1 MDYSETSDFSKDA
14 KLWELVDGVDDLP
27 DDASFESVIKYYDE
41 LLKIKPNHPVLL
53 YRKGGFLCDA
63 DQYQDAIKLMDKI
76 LEIDSRYVDALFLK
90 SKILSVIGKT
100 EESKECKNR
109 AEKTE
114 SIGLRL

>member
-1 MDYSETSDFSKDA
+1 MDNYSNFSKDE

-27 DDASFESVIKYYDE
+27 DDVSFESVIKYYDE
-41 LLKIKPNHPVLL
+41 ALKLKPNHPVLL

-63 DQYQDAIKLMDKI
+63 DHYEDAIKLMDKI

-100 EESKECKNR
+100 EESNECKDR
-109 AEKTE
+109 AEKMK
-114 SIGLRL
+114 SKGLRL